1 MNMEEWVVG
10 VLSAYGLAGVV
21 IAGLVLTVRK
31 LYNRNLDLT
40 DTLIQIGN
48 QSVAS
53 NAAMTASLDK
63 LAMSLRYQKLSSE

>member
-1 MNMEEWVVG
+1 MEEWVVG